1 VNEFREATH
10 EYFIGGKPVPGVTT
24 VLKEAGLIDS
34 TWFTPE
40 AALRGQHVHTAC
52 ALWDKGELDT
62 CALDPVLVPY
72 LEAWQKFRKESGVTP
87 TIIEEP
93 FYSLEHGFAG
103 TIDRAW
109 MDGKHFIVC
118 DIKSGPLPDWLPL
131 QLAGYSILI
140 NAFSGMGVELR
151 DNGSYSVKVV
161 KTADLFKAR
170 RLFLCYLERVKQHRR
185 IMNGTPNERD
195 KTILGSIERYDTPK
209 A

>member
-1 VNEFREATH
+1 MNEFREATH
-10 EYFIGGKPVPGVTT
+10 EYFIGGKLVPGVTT
-24 VLKEAGLIDS
+24 VLKEAGLID
-34 TWFTPE
+34 TTFFTPE

-87 TIIEEP
+87 AIIEEP
-93 FYSLEHGFAG
+93 FYSLEHSFAG
-103 TIDRAW
+103 CVDRAW
-109 MDGKHFIVC
+109 LDGKHWVIA
-118 DIKSGPLPDWLPL
+118 DIKSGPLPDWLTL
-131 QLAGYSILI
+131 QLAGYSILV

-161 KTADLFKAR
+161 KTAELFKAR
-170 RLFLCYLERVKQHRR
+170 RQFLEFLALVKKRRLETWTEK
-185 IMNGTPNERD
+185 
-195 KTILGSIERYDTPK
+195 K